1 MPRKVVLR
9 AILLLAVLARSAGAA
24 DRGTPPVDE
33 SGRPVREKT
42 GRISYL
48 PADERGGSISHLSG
62 PRPRSASDITYVHG
76 IGTRPAPQKDQPI
89 PAPLLDPGL
98 MREDG
103 ILGSIPQV
111 LGTTGIFAVDVDGD
125 GTDEILVGHS
135 MLWYLLELDRS
146 RNTWVQR
153 YFGEKGV
160 GATFG
165 GGGVLCLRIGDLN
178 GDGHKD
184 LVVLTSANAFETY
197 DLVTGAF
204 LGTQTPGFTGITRFA
219 LANID
224 GGSDDEILA
233 INAQNLAAIKNGVA
247 LPLWT
252 VTGANASD
260 LAVGN
265 MDGDA
270 ALEIALA
277 RGTGVNGWVI
287 DAATREKQFD
297 YGPGFGNL
305 VSAGDIDGDGR
316 DELAAVETWGDY
328 MAFDVEASSLK
339 WSAYN
344 FNTSA
349 IRIADTDGDGISE
362 VLVGDAQWGDVQV
375 LDGVSGALRYA
386 IANPEHS
393 VSFIA
398 VGDVRG
404 TCVPK
409 IIWGAGY
416 TSTGADHLYIAS
428 TTSHT
433 IEWENLETDGPFWS
447 IAAGDTDADGR
458 TELIRVSADSKAGYD
473 GALVFVTD
481 FHHRLDEYTP
491 AASTNDGWMITRGM
505 ALEQL
510 DSDPQLEYVM
520 NDSSTYS
527 GKVSAFDAVS
537 HQRQWT
543 SGIYDGEYVSC
554 IVSGDPDG
562 DGTTNILVGTGR
574 EHTGATGIYVR
585 LYDGTT
591 GTQIWRSPSLG
602 GGFNEVTALRVAN
615 VDGTG
620 NNEIL
625 AAVPGTGIMAFDGIT
640 HQLSWTHALT
650 TVTALE
656 TGDVD
661 ANGVPEYIVGTSS
674 GSVTAYNGATRTQV
688 WTSSVSGAVTAVR
701 LADVDGDATRE
712 LVVAYATGE
721 WSYVAIIRL
730 SDHAVQWTSPA
741 LAGTAGQG
749 ESLLVRDI
757 DDDGRVEITIGS
769 SHSVR
774 VFEYSGAPETTAPVF
789 PSGTPGV
796 ASAAS
801 ASTACCVAV
810 DLTWPLANDAASPPV
825 TYRIYRSTTP
835 GVIPGPSTYV
845 GATSRDSYRDHT
857 VGANVTYSYL
867 VRAVDR
873 LGNEDQN
880 AHEISIVPN
889 SISAEALP
897 ASKTV
902 CPSGV
907 LSLTAVASGGGT
919 LTYQWSKNNA
929 PIDGA
934 TQATYS
940 VQSASPAHDGSY
952 TCAIADSCGSSVTLG
967 PVVVTV
973 EWQRGD
979 VNRDCLL
986 SNADLSFLADH
997 LVGAGPA
1004 PPESSGDTN
1013 HDGVLNTM
1021 DLFYLFGYLYNG
1033 GLMP

>member
-1 MPRKVVLR
+1 MPRKVVLW
-9 AILLLAVLARSAGAA
+9 AILLLAVLALSAGAA
-24 DRGTPPVDE
+24 ERGTPHDE
-33 SGRPVREKT
+33 NGRPVRDNA
-42 GRISYL
+42 GRINYL
-48 PADERGGSISHLSG
+48 PADERGGSISHQFG
-62 PRPRSASDITYVHG
+62 PRPRSASDIAYVHKTG
-76 IGTRPAPQKDQPI
+76 ERPAPQTDHAI
-89 PAPLLDPGL
+89 PAPLLDAGL

-103 ILGSIPQV
+103 VIGSIPQV
-111 LGTTGIFAVDVDGD
+111 LGTTGIFAVDVEGD

-135 MLWYLLELDRS
+135 MLWYLLELDRT

-160 GATFG
+160 GGTFG
-165 GGGVLCLRIGDLN
+165 GGGVVCLRIGDLN
-178 GDGHKD
+178 GDGNED
-184 LVVLTSANAFETY
+184 LVVLTSDNAFETY

-204 LGTQTPGFTGITRFA
+204 LGTQTPGFTGIRRFA
-219 LANID
+219 LANLD
-224 GGSDDEILA
+224 GGSDDEIVA
-233 INAQNLAAIKNGVA
+233 INAQNLAAIKYGVA
-247 LPLWT
+247 SPLWT
-252 VTGANASD
+252 VAVTNAVD
-260 LAVGN
+260 LAIGN
-265 MDGDA
+265 MDGDGS
-270 ALEIALA
+270 LEIALA
-277 RGTGVNGWVI
+277 RGSGVNGWVI
-287 DAATREKQFD
+287 DAATLEKQFD
-297 YGPGFGNL
+297 YAPGFGEF

-316 DELAAVETWGDY
+316 DELAAVEYWGDY

-349 IRIADTDGDGISE
+349 IRIADPDGDGISE

-393 VSFIA
+393 VSNIA

-404 TCVPK
+404 TCEAK

-416 TSTGADHLYIAS
+416 TSTGEDHLYIAS

-458 TELIRVSADSKAGYD
+458 TELIRVSGESDAGYD

-491 AASTNDGWMITRGM
+491 TATTNDGWMITRGM

-510 DSDPQLEYVM
+510 DSDPQLEYVL

-527 GKVSAFDAVS
+527 GRVSAFDAVS
-537 HQRQWT
+537 HQPQWT
-543 SGIYDGEYVSC
+543 SGIFDGEYVSC
-554 IVSGDPDG
+554 IVPGDPDG

-591 GTQIWRSPSLG
+591 GTEIWRSPSLG
-602 GGFNEVTALRVAN
+602 EGFNEVAAIRVAN

-625 AAVPGTGIMAFDGIT
+625 AAVPNAGIKAFDGIT
-640 HQLSWTHALT
+640 HLPSWTHALT

-656 TGDVD
+656 TGDFD
-661 ANGVPEYIVGTSS
+661 ADGIPEYIVGTSS
-674 GSVTAYNGATRTQV
+674 GSVTAYNGATKTQV
-688 WTSSVSGAVTAVR
+688 WTSPVSGAVQAIR

-712 LVVAYATGE
+712 LVVAYGTGAE
-721 WSYVAIIRL
+721 SYVAIIRL

-741 LAGTAGQG
+741 LAGTAGEG

-757 DDDGRVEITIGS
+757 DDDGRVEITVGS
-769 SHSVR
+769 WHSVR
-774 VFEYSGAPETTAPVF
+774 VFEYSGAPETTAPFF
-789 PSGTPGV
+789 PSGTPGL

-801 ASTACCVAV
+801 TAAACCVAV
-810 DLTWPLANDAASPPV
+810 DLNWSLANDEASPPV
-825 TYRIYRSTTP
+825 TYKIYRSTTA
-835 GVIPGPSTYV
+835 GVLPGPSTYI
-845 GATSRDSYRDHT
+845 GATSRDSYRDRPA
-857 VGANVTYSYL
+857 GANVTYWYV

-880 AHEISIVPN
+880 ADEISIVVAD
-889 SISAEALP
+889 SISAQALP
-897 ASKTV
+897 AGKSV
-902 CPSGV
+902 CPTGA

-919 LTYQWSKNNA
+919 LTYQWSKNDV

-940 VQSASPAHDGSY
+940 VQSPSPEHDGSY
-952 TCAIADSCGSSVTLG
+952 TCAIADSCGDSVTLG

-973 EWQRGD
+973 DWQRGD

-997 LVGAGPA
+997 LVGEGPA

-1013 HDGVLNTM
+1013 HDGVLDTM

-1033 GLMP
+1033 GLIP

>member
-1 MPRKVVLR
+1 MPRKVVLW
-9 AILLLAVLARSAGAA
+9 AILLLAVLAPSAGAA
-24 DRGTPPVDE
+24 GRGTPPVDE
-33 SGRPVREKT
+33 SGRLVRDNP
-42 GRISYL
+42 GRINYL
-48 PADERGGSISHLSG
+48 PADQRGGSISHQSG
-62 PRPRSASDITYVHG
+62 PRPLSASDIAYVHG
-76 IGTRPAPQKDQPI
+76 IGDRPAPQNDQPI
-89 PAPLLDPGL
+89 PAPLLDAGL

-103 ILGSIPQV
+103 VLGAMPQV

-160 GATFG
+160 GGTFG

-184 LVVLTSANAFETY
+184 LVVLTGANAFETY

-219 LANID
+219 LANLD

-233 INAQNLAAIKNGVA
+233 INAQNLAAIKNGA
-247 LPLWT
+247 ATPLWT

-260 LAVGN
+260 LAIGN

-297 YGPGFGNL
+297 YPLGFGSL
-305 VSAGDIDGDGR
+305 VSAGDIDGDGL

-362 VLVGDAQWGDVQV
+362 VLAGDAQWGDVRV
-375 LDGVSGALRYA
+375 IDGVSGALRYS

-416 TSTGADHLYIAS
+416 TSSGEDHLYIAS

-433 IEWENLETDGPFWS
+433 IEWENLETDGPFSS

-458 TELIRVSADSKAGYD
+458 TELIRVSAESNAGYD
-473 GALVFVTD
+473 GALVFVND

-510 DSDPQLEYVM
+510 DSDPQLEYVL

-554 IVSGDPDG
+554 IVPGDPDG

-574 EHTGATGIYVR
+574 VHTGATGIYVR

-625 AAVPGTGIMAFDGIT
+625 AVVPGTGIMAFDGIT

-661 ANGVPEYIVGTSS
+661 ADGTPEYIAGTS

-688 WTSSVSGAVTAVR
+688 WTSPVSGTVQAVR
-701 LADVDGDATRE
+701 LADVDDDATRE
-712 LVVAYATGE
+712 LIVAYSAGAA
-721 WSYVAIIRL
+721 SYVAIIRL
-730 SDHAVQWTSPA
+730 SDQAVQWTSPA

-757 DDDGRVEITIGS
+757 DDDGRVEITLGS
-769 SHSVR
+769 TNSVR

-801 ASTACCVAV
+801 TPTACCVAV

-825 TYRIYRSTTP
+825 TYKIYRSTTP

-845 GATSRDSYRDHT
+845 GATSRDSYRDQT
-857 VGANVTYSYL
+857 VGANVTYSYV

-880 AHEISIVPN
+880 THEISIVAN
-889 SISAEALP
+889 SISAEALS
-897 ASKTV
+897 ASKSV
-902 CPSGV
+902 CPAGV

-940 VQSASPAHDGSY
+940 VQSASPEHDGSY

-1004 PPESSGDTN
+1004 PPDSSGDTN

-1033 GLMP
+1033 GLVP